1 MSTAQNKIAGAPISW
16 GVCEVPGWGY
26 QLAPDRVLTEMREIG
41 LAATELGPEGF
52 LPAEPEAMANVL
64 SRHRLHAI
72 GGFTPLLLHRPDHD
86 PLRDVIEVLERYA
99 ATGARALASCTL
111 EAGSDQVPFADHRT
125 CPAVC
130 SRPPPGL
137 RLPVSFSRVC
147 RSPLGRGEIVSGCAC
162 PGHVWTTTSRPLTMP
177 WWQGGYWVPTETAEQ
192 AGVSARTVERLVG
205 ASRPSKQEP
214 RLPTFASYFT
224 YRPQDLW

>member
-99 ATGARALASCTL
+99 ATGARTLVLSADSGLAGYDTRPTL
-111 EAGSDQVPFADHRT
+111 DEQGWATLLANLNRIDAVATEHDVRAVLHPHVRNHDRERRRGAAGARGRLHLPVPGHRS
-125 CPAVC
+125 PAHRRH
-130 SRPPPGL
+130 RPRRTHPASTPPNRPHPHEGCRPRPGPPGAVRAAHL
-137 RLPVSFSRVC
+137 H
-147 RSPLGRGEIVSGCAC
+147 RGG
-162 PGHVWTTTSRPLTMP
+162 P
-177 WWQGGYWVPTETAEQ
+177 
-192 AGVSARTVERLVG
+192 
-205 ASRPSKQEP
+205 
-214 RLPTFASYFT
+214 
-224 YRPQDLW
+224 